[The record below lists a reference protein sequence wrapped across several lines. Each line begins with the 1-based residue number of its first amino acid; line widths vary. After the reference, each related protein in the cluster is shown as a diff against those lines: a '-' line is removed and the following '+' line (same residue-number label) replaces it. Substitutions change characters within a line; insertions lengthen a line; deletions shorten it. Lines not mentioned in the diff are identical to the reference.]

1 LVASDRIKLYSEAL
15 FADHVIFENFGCEN
29 KGPQM
34 SQHLMNTADKVI
46 AKTYKRFPIVITK
59 GNGCSLWDTEGKK
72 YIDFVSGIAVCNLGH
87 AHPKISEAL
96 SKQADIL
103 LHVSN
108 LYYTEPQIELAC
120 KLTENSFADRVFFC
134 NSGAEANE
142 AAIKLARKYFK
153 DKGEQERYRI
163 VTMEKSFHGRT
174 MATLS
179 ATGQDKIR
187 KGFEPIL
194 EGFDYIPF
202 NDIDALQKSIGS
214 STCAVLLEPIQ
225 GEGGVRCP
233 DPDYLKAVRR
243 LCDEAKIL
251 LIFDE
256 IQTGMGRTGKF
267 FAYEH
272 FGIEPDIMTLAKALA
287 NGLPIGA
294 MLAREEV
301 AEAFAPGT
309 HASTFGGTPIITAAS
324 IQVVKVLLE
333 EELIP
338 HCKKMGEYFKEKL
351 SGLKAKHESIA
362 DVRGMG
368 LLLGMKLNVEGESIV
383 KSCMEKGFLI
393 NCIQGNI
400 LRFIPPL
407 IVEKEE
413 IDALVLC
420 LDEVLD

>member
-1 LVASDRIKLYSEAL
+1 MM
-15 FADHVIFENFGCEN
+15 N
-29 KGPQM
+29 K
-34 SQHLMNTADKVI
+34 ADKVI

-59 GNGCSLWDTEGKK
+59 GKGCSLWDTEGKK
-72 YIDFVSGIAVCNLGH
+72 YMDFVSGIAVCNLGH
-87 AHPKISEAL
+87 AHPKVSEAL
-96 SKQADIL
+96 SKQADVL

-108 LYYTEPQIELAC
+108 LYYTEPQIELAYR
-120 KLTENSFADRVFFC
+120 LTENSFADRVFFC

-153 DKGEQERYRI
+153 DKGESERYRI

-179 ATGQDKIR
+179 ATGQEKIR
-187 KGFEPIL
+187 KGFEPLL

-202 NDIDALQKSIGS
+202 NDIDALRKSIGP

-233 DPDYLKAVRR
+233 DPDYLKDVRR
-243 LCDEAKIL
+243 LCDETGIL

-294 MLAREEV
+294 MLASEEV
-301 AEAFAPGT
+301 AEAFGPGA

-324 IQVVKVLLE
+324 VQVVKVLLE
-333 EELIP
+333 ENLIH
-338 HCKKMGEYFKEKL
+338 HCAKMGAYFKERL
-351 SGLKAKHESIA
+351 LGLKDKHESIV

-368 LLLGMKLNVEGESIV
+368 LLLGMKLKIEGDTIV
-383 KSCMEKGFLI
+383 NSCMEKGFLI

-413 IDALVLC
+413 IDALVAC
-420 LDEVLD
+420 LDGILD

>member
-1 LVASDRIKLYSEAL
+1 
-15 FADHVIFENFGCEN
+15 
-29 KGPQM
+29 
-34 SQHLMNTADKVI
+34 MNTADKVI

-59 GNGCSLWDTEGKK
+59 GKGCSLWDTEGKK

-96 SKQADIL
+96 SRQADIL

-108 LYYTEPQIELAC
+108 LYYTEPQIELASL
-120 KLTENSFADRVFFC
+120 LTKNSFADRVFFC

-142 AAIKLARKYFK
+142 AAIKLVRKYFK
-153 DKGEQERYRI
+153 DKGEKERYRI

-179 ATGQDKIR
+179 ATGQDKIK
-187 KGFEPIL
+187 KGFEPLL
-194 EGFDYIPF
+194 EGFDHIPF
-202 NDIDALQKSIGS
+202 NDIDALRKSIGP

-233 DPDYLKAVRR
+233 GPDYLKAVRR
-243 LCDEAKIL
+243 LCDETGVL

-256 IQTGMGRTGKF
+256 IQTGMGRTGKL

-301 AEAFAPGT
+301 AEAFGHGA
-309 HASTFGGTPIITAAS
+309 HASTFGGTPIVTAAS

-333 EELIP
+333 ENLIH
-338 HCKKMGEYFKEKL
+338 HCAKMGAYFKERL
-351 SGLKAKHESIA
+351 SGLKAKHESIV

-368 LLLGMKLNVEGESIV
+368 LLLGMKLKIEGDTIV
-383 KSCMEKGFLI
+383 NSCMEKGFLI

-407 IVEKEE
+407 IIEKEE
-413 IDALVLC
+413 IDALMVC
-420 LDEVLD
+420 LDEIFLNLA

>member
-1 LVASDRIKLYSEAL
+1 
-15 FADHVIFENFGCEN
+15 
-29 KGPQM
+29 M
-34 SQHLMNTADKVI
+34 SQHLMNAADKVM

-59 GNGCSLWDTEGKK
+59 GKGCSLWDTEGKK

-87 AHPKISEAL
+87 AHPRVSEAL
-96 SKQADIL
+96 SKQAEIL

-108 LYYTEPQIELAC
+108 LYYTEPQIELASL
-120 KLTENSFADRVFFC
+120 LTENSFADRVFFC

-153 DKGEQERYRI
+153 DKGEGDRYRI
-163 VTMEKSFHGRT
+163 ITMEKSFHGRT

-202 NDIDALQKSIGS
+202 NDIDAMRKSINS

-243 LCDEAKIL
+243 LCDEKRIL

-294 MLAREEV
+294 MLAGEEV
-301 AEAFAPGT
+301 AQAFGPGA

-333 EELIP
+333 EKLFH
-338 HCKKMGEYFKEKL
+338 HCAKIGAYFKERL
-351 SGLKAKHESIA
+351 QDLKAKHESIV

-368 LLLGMKLNVEGESIV
+368 LLLGMKLKIEGDTIV
-383 KSCMEKGFLI
+383 NSCMEKGFLI

-413 IDALVLC
+413 IDALLVC
-420 LDEVLD
+420 LDDVLG

>member
-1 LVASDRIKLYSEAL
+1 MNR
-15 FADHVIFENFGCEN
+15 AD
-29 KGPQM
+29 Q
-34 SQHLMNTADKVI
+34 VI
-46 AKTYKRFPIVITK
+46 AKTYNRFPIVLTK
-59 GNGCSLWDTEGKK
+59 GRGCRLWDAEGRE

-87 AHPKISEAL
+87 AHPKVSEAL
-96 SKQADIL
+96 SKQADVL

-108 LYYTEPQIELAC
+108 LYYTEPQIELAYR
-120 KLTENSFADRVFFC
+120 LTQNSFADRVFFC

-142 AAIKLARKYFK
+142 AAIKLARKYVK
-153 DKGEQERYRI
+153 DKGEKDRYRI
-163 VTMEKSFHGRT
+163 ITMEKSFHGRT

-179 ATGQDKIR
+179 ATGQDKIK
-187 KGFEPIL
+187 KGFEPLL
-194 EGFDYIPF
+194 EGFDHIPF
-202 NDIDALQKSIGS
+202 NDIEALRKSIGP

-243 LCDEAKIL
+243 LCDETGIL

-256 IQTGMGRTGKF
+256 IQTGMGRTGKL

-272 FGIEPDIMTLAKALA
+272 FRIEPDIMTLAKALA

-294 MLAREEV
+294 MLAREDV
-301 AEAFAPGT
+301 AESFGPGA
-309 HASTFGGTPIITAAS
+309 HASTFGGTPIVTAAS

-333 EELIP
+333 ENVIG
-338 HCKKMGEYFKEKL
+338 HCAEMGAYFKEKL
-351 SGLKAKHESIA
+351 SELKTGHESIV

-368 LLLGMKLNVEGESIV
+368 LLLGMKLKIEGDAIV
-383 KSCMEKGFLI
+383 NSCMEKGFLI

-407 IVEKEE
+407 IIEKEE
-413 IDALVLC
+413 IDAIIEL
-420 LDEVLD
+420 LDEILG